1 MSVETY
7 AFQAE
12 INQLMSLIINAFYS
26 NKEIFLRELISNSSD
41 ALDKI
46 RHASLTD
53 KSVLENEPELYIHL
67 KTDKDAKTLVI
78 TDTGI
83 GMTKADLINNL
94 GTIARSGTKAF
105 MESLQEGNGDMS
117 LIGQFGV
124 GFYSAYLVS
133 DSVSVT
139 TKHNDSDTA
148 YTWQSE
154 AGGSFTITPCE
165 NFELK
170 RGTQIVL
177 KLKEDQ
183 SEYLDEQRLQTVVKT
198 HSGYINY
205 PISYWKTITETKEVP
220 ESDTENVVISEQS
233 NENGETLEEVDESKL
248 EEVDESK
255 VEGVVEDEDTPETT
269 QENKTP
275 MKKVTETRYEWS
287 QINNQKPIWTYKP
300 EDVSKEQYEAFYKS
314 LTNDWDTCAQW
325 NHFHVEGQLEFTGL
339 LYVPKRAPFDLFDK
353 KDKQNNIKLYVRR
366 VFITDDC
373 KELVPEYLSFVK
385 GLVDSED
392 LPLNVSREILQQN
405 KILKV
410 IKKNV
415 VKKCLEMFE
424 NLADSEEDYKVF
436 YENYSKNLKLGV
448 HEDSQNRTKLVNLLR
463 FASAKCD
470 FGSLEDYCKS
480 MPENQKSIYYIT
492 GESVNAVRNSPF
504 VEVLSKK
511 GFDVLY
517 LTDPI
522 DEYAVQ
528 QIKEY
533 TYNSEESKTYKL
545 VNVTKEGI
553 DFDAVSESDVKD
565 YEKTCTY
572 IKECLSDCDGGVEK
586 VVLSNRIVDS
596 PCVLVTGE
604 YGWSAN
610 MERIMKAQALG
621 NNQNMMFMA
630 GKKTLE
636 INKDHNIVS
645 EIHRRVCEVG
655 SETKYTDNGTKDLVI
670 LMYQSAL
677 LASGF
682 SLSDPQTFNKR
693 IVRMIQ
699 LGLSLDDCDV
709 DEDIK
714 AEVEAQIETTVREA
728 IETDTNEESTMEEVD

>member
-1 MSVETY
+1 MTFEFFLIYLKIYLLLLLIMSVETY
-7 AFQAE
+7 EFQAE

-53 KSVLENEPELYIHL
+53 KTLLESEPELYIHL
-67 KTDKDAKTLVI
+67 KPDKENKTLTI

-83 GMTKADLINNL
+83 GMTKEDLINNL

-105 MESLQEGNGDMS
+105 MESLQEGKGDMS

-124 GFYSAYLVS
+124 GFYSAYLVA
-133 DSVSVT
+133 DSVSVS
-139 TKHNDSDTA
+139 TKHNSSDVA
-148 YTWQSE
+148 YMWQSE
-154 AGGSFTITPCE
+154 AGGSFTIRE
-165 NFELK
+165 NPDFPLG
-170 RGTQIVL
+170 RGTTITLV
-177 KLKEDQ
+177 LKEDQ
-183 SEYLDEQRLQTVVKT
+183 QEYLDETRLQNVVKT
-198 HSGYINY
+198 HSGYISY

-220 ESDTENVVISEQS
+220 DTDAENDA
-233 NENGETLEEVDESKL
+233 TALEEV
-248 EEVDESK
+248 EENENEN
-255 VEGVVEDEDTPETT
+255 EGVVEDEDTPPETT
-269 QENKTP
+269 EENKQP

-287 QINNQKPIWTYKP
+287 QINNQAPIWTYKP
-300 EDVSKEQYEAFYKS
+300 EDVTKEQYEAFYKS

-353 KDKQNNIKLYVRR
+353 KEKQNNIKLYVRR

-373 KELVPEYLSFVK
+373 KDLVPEYLSFVK

-415 VKKCLEMFE
+415 VKKCLEMFDS
-424 NLADSEEDYKVF
+424 LADDKEEYKTF

-448 HEDSQNRTKLVNLLR
+448 HEDSQNRKKLVNLLR
-463 FASAKCD
+463 FASAKCE

-533 TYNSEESKTYKL
+533 VYENEESKTYKL

-553 DFDAVSESDVKD
+553 DFDAVSDSDVKD

-645 EIHRRVCEVG
+645 EIHRRVCDAG
-655 SETKYTDNGTKDLVI
+655 SETKYTDSGTKDLVI

-699 LGLSLDDCDV
+699 LGLSLDENV
-709 DEDIK
+709 NEELQ
-714 AEVEAQIETTVREA
+714 AEVETQIETTVREA
-728 IETDTNEESTMEEVD
+728 IEESTMEEVD

>member
-46 RHASLTD
+46 RHESLTD
-53 KSVLENEPELYIHL
+53 KSVLDSEPELYIHL
-67 KTDKDAKTLVI
+67 KVDKELKTLTI
-78 TDTGI
+78 TDTGV
-83 GMTKADLINNL
+83 GMTKDDLINNL

-105 MESLQEGNGDMS
+105 MESLQEGKGDMS

-124 GFYSAYLVS
+124 GFYSAYLVA
-133 DSVSVT
+133 DSVAVS
-139 TKHNDSDTA
+139 TKHNSSDVA
-148 YTWQSE
+148 YMWQSE
-154 AGGSFTITPCE
+154 AGGSFTIRE
-165 NFELK
+165 NPDFPLG
-170 RGTQIVL
+170 RGTTITL
-177 KLKEDQ
+177 MLKEDQ
-183 SEYLDEQRLQTVVKT
+183 QEYLDEQRLQNVVKT

-205 PISYWKTITETKEVP
+205 PICYWKTITETKEVP
-220 ESDTENVVISEQS
+220 DDIEA
-233 NENGETLEEVDESKL
+233 
-248 EEVDESK
+248 
-255 VEGVVEDEDTPETT
+255 VEDEETAEDGETT
-269 QENKTP
+269 DGEAIESEENEGLVEEVTENKENKAP
-275 MKKVTETRYEWS
+275 KMKKVTETRHEWS

-300 EDVSKEQYEAFYKS
+300 EDVTSEQYEAFYKS

-339 LYVPKRAPFDLFDK
+339 LYIPKRAPFDLFDK
-353 KDKQNNIKLYVRR
+353 KEKQNNIKLYVRR

-373 KELVPEYLSFVK
+373 KDLVPEYLSFVK

-424 NLADSEEDYKVF
+424 SLAENDEAYKTF

-463 FASAKCD
+463 FASAKCE
-470 FGSLEDYCKS
+470 FGSLKDYCTA
-480 MPENQKSIYYIT
+480 MPEGQQSVYYIT
-492 GESVNAVRNSPF
+492 GESVDSVRNSPF

-511 GFDVLY
+511 GYDVLY

-533 TYNSEESKTYKL
+533 TLDDKTYKL

-553 DFDAVSESDVKD
+553 DFDKISEEDAKD
-565 YEKTCTY
+565 YMKTCEF
-572 IKECLSDCDGGVEK
+572 IKDSIAECDGGVEK

-621 NNQNMMFMA
+621 NNQSMMFMA

-645 EIHRRVCEVG
+645 EIHRRVQD
-655 SETKYTDNGTKDLVI
+655 SNTDSGTKDLVL

-682 SLSDPQTFNKR
+682 TLNDPQAFNKR

-699 LGLSLDDCDV
+699 LGLSLDTAD
-709 DEDIK
+709 DEDLTQTVEEQI
-714 AEVEAQIETTVREA
+714 AETVSEA
-728 IETDTNEESTMEEVD
+728 IEAESAMEEVD

>member
-7 AFQAE
+7 EFQAE

-53 KSVLENEPELYIHL
+53 QRVLEDEPELYIHL
-67 KTDKDAKTLVI
+67 KTDKEAKTLTI
-78 TDTGI
+78 SDTGI

-105 MESLQEGNGDMS
+105 MESLNEGNGDLS

-148 YTWQSE
+148 YTWKSE

-165 NFELK
+165 SFELK
-170 RGTQIVL
+170 RGTEIVL

-183 SEYLDEQRLQTVVKT
+183 SEYLDETRLQNVVKT
-198 HSGYINY
+198 HSGYISY

-220 ESDTENVVISEQS
+220 DTDAE
-233 NENGETLEEVDESKL
+233 NENDETLQEFDESKL
-248 EEVDESK
+248 EEI
-255 VEGVVEDEDTPETT
+255 EGVIEDDEEDTNETT
-269 QENKTP
+269 EENKTP
-275 MKKVTETRYEWS
+275 KTKSVTETRYEWS

-300 EDVSKEQYEAFYKS
+300 EDVSKDQYEAFYKS
-314 LTNDWDTCAQW
+314 LTNDWDTCAKW

-373 KELVPEYLSFVK
+373 KDLVPEYLSFVK

-415 VKKCLEMFE
+415 VKKCLEMFDS
-424 NLADSEEDYKVF
+424 LADNEEDYKVF

-448 HEDSQNRTKLVNLLR
+448 HEDSQNRKKLVNLLR
-463 FASAKCD
+463 FASAKCE
-470 FGSLEDYCKS
+470 FGSLQDYCKS
-480 MPENQKSIYYIT
+480 MPEDQNSIYYIT
-492 GESVNAVRNSPF
+492 GESVNAVKNSPF
-504 VEVLSKK
+504 IEVLSKK

-533 TYNSEESKTYKL
+533 NYEDGESKTYKL

-636 INKDHNIVS
+636 INKGHNIVS
-645 EIHRRVCEVG
+645 EIHSRVCDAG
-655 SETKYTDNGTKDLVI
+655 NETKYTDSGTKDLVI

-699 LGLSLDDCDV
+699 LGLSLDEENV
-709 DEDIK
+709 DEELQK
-714 AEVEAQIETTVREA
+714 SVEVQIEETVREA
-728 IETDTNEESTMEEVD
+728 IDGSVDESTMEEVD

>member
-7 AFQAE
+7 EFQAE

-53 KSVLENEPELYIHL
+53 QRVLEDEPELYIHL
-67 KTDKDAKTLVI
+67 KTDKEAKTLTI
-78 TDTGI
+78 SDTGI

-105 MESLQEGNGDMS
+105 MESLQEGNGDVS

-148 YTWQSE
+148 FTWQSE

-183 SEYLDEQRLQTVVKT
+183 QEYLDEQRLQTVVKT
-198 HSGYINY
+198 HSGYISY

-220 ESDTENVVISEQS
+220 DTDAE
-233 NENGETLEEVDESKL
+233 NENDETLQEFDESKL
-248 EEVDESK
+248 EEI
-255 VEGVVEDEDTPETT
+255 EGVIEDDEEDTNETT
-269 QENKTP
+269 EENKTP
-275 MKKVTETRYEWS
+275 KTKSVTETRYEWS

-300 EDVSKEQYEAFYKS
+300 EDVSKDQYEAFYKS
-314 LTNDWDTCAQW
+314 LTNDWDTCAKW

-373 KELVPEYLSFVK
+373 KDLVPEYLSFVK

-415 VKKCLEMFE
+415 VKKCLEMFDS
-424 NLADSEEDYKVF
+424 LADNEEDYKVF

-448 HEDSQNRTKLVNLLR
+448 HEDSQNRKKLVNLLR
-463 FASAKCD
+463 FASAKCE
-470 FGSLEDYCKS
+470 FGSLQDYCKS
-480 MPENQKSIYYIT
+480 MPEDQNSIYYIT
-492 GESVNAVRNSPF
+492 GESVNAVKNSPF
-504 VEVLSKK
+504 IEVLSKK

-522 DEYAVQ
+522 DEYCLQ
-528 QIKEY
+528 QLKEFDG
-533 TYNSEESKTYKL
+533 KKL
-545 VNVTKEGI
+545 VSVTKEGLK
-553 DFDAVSESDVKD
+553 FEETEE
-565 YEKTCTY
+565 EKTAWEDLCKEFQPLSTS
-572 IKECLSDCDGGVEK
+572 IKEILGDKVEK
-586 VVLSNRIVDS
+586 VVMSERVTES

-604 YGWSAN
+604 FGWSAN
-610 MERIMKAQALG
+610 MERIMKAQTLRD
-621 NNQNMMFMA
+621 NNMSSYMMS
-630 GKKTLE
+630 KKTME
-636 INKDHNIVS
+636 INPRNPIINELKNRIVS
-645 EIHRRVCEVG
+645 KEDKSV
-655 SETKYTDNGTKDLVI
+655 KDLVN
-670 LMYQSAL
+670 LLYESAL
-677 LASGF
+677 INSGF
-682 SLSDPQTFNKR
+682 SLDEPNNFVNR
-693 IVRMIQ
+693 IHRMIK
-699 LGLSLDDCDV
+699 LGLSLDDEDE
-709 DEDIK
+709 DEDITSDLLP
-714 AEVEAQIETTVREA
+714 VDITTSNRGDDDDDVG
-728 IETDTNEESTMEEVD
+728 ESKMEEVD